1 MMSHRCKLLL
11 HPLCPLTII
20 VFLTR
25 AELVERYAARSGQDV
40 THIKFYH
47 LLGMFRVT
55 VIVAQI
61 YICFH
66 RGQTQ
71 DQRFASFGLLTKN
84 LAQAANAMI

>member
-1 MMSHRCKLLL
+1 MFIGDNR
-11 HPLCPLTII
+11 
-20 VFLTR
+20 FLTR

-47 LLGMFRVT
+47 LLGIFRVT

-61 YICFH
+61 YIRFH

-71 DQRFASFGLLTKN
+71 DQRFASFGFLTKN
-84 LAQAANAMI
+84 LAQAVNAMI

>member
-1 MMSHRCKLLL
+1 M
-11 HPLCPLTII
+11 TIQQNNQSLSFMFI
-20 VFLTR
+20 GDNRFLTR

-61 YICFH
+61 YIRFH

-71 DQRFASFGLLTKN
+71 DQRFASLGLLTKN